1 MAFERFDSIA
11 RDQRDT
17 DAVANLT
24 LAIADDLLRAAR
36 KLAVDRDT
44 TVNQM
49 VREYLE
55 MQVRQASRRQE
66 AKARLLEL
74 RLPGKAVT
82 WRRDEL
88 YER

>member
-1 MAFERFDSIA
+1 MLFHAQQFVT
-11 RDQRDT
+11 RDPCYT
-17 DAVANLT
+17 DPVANLT
-24 LAIADDLLRAAR
+24 LAIGDDLLRAAR

-49 VREYLE
+49 VREFLE
-55 MQVRQASRRQE
+55 LQVRQASRRQE

-82 WRRDEL
+82 WKRDEL